1 MTRIITFMAV
11 ILTVFM
17 AEAETFSY
25 RFNSTPL
32 PIAIQRIMADNPDI
46 EINFIYN
53 ELENYK
59 TSATVKADNLYDAIR
74 QAIGLNPVT
83 VVKSGNAYYVEALQH
98 GKYVYT
104 GRAVDTDAAPVAA
117 ATVML
122 LAPKD
127 STVLT
132 YGITDDKGRFLIPCD
147 RQKVIAKVSC
157 MGYGTEYHL
166 CNTFDIG
173 PIIMRARTV
182 KLGTVSVE
190 ADNSYLYADR
200 SVYIPTARQKSAS
213 QTGTDLLDHMSIPQ
227 LGLISGGNVFT
238 NAGKP
243 VAIYID
249 YLPAT

>member
-1 MTRIITFMAV
+1 M
-11 ILTVFM
+11 
-17 AEAETFSY
+17 
-25 RFNSTPL
+25 
-32 PIAIQRIMADNPDI
+32 
-46 EINFIYN
+46 
-53 ELENYK
+53 
-59 TSATVKADNLYDAIR
+59 
-74 QAIGLNPVT
+74 
-83 VVKSGNAYYVEALQH
+83 EALQH

-104 GRAVDTDAAPVAA
+104 GRAVDTDDAPVAA

-132 YGITDDKGRFLIPCD
+132 YGITDDKGRFSIPCD

-173 PIIMRARTV
+173 SIIMRTRTV

-190 ADNSYLYADR
+190 ADNSYLYSDR
-200 SVYIPTARQKSAS
+200 SVYIPTARQKNAS
-213 QTGTDLLDHMSIPQ
+213 QTGADLLDHMSIPQ

-238 NAGKP
+238 SAGKP

-249 YLPAT
+249 YLPATESDLKAMRTEDVKKVEYFVYSSDPRLQGNPYVVNFVMQRYEYGGYLKTFGHTNIVSNAVGELLTNLRFRRKNMTYDIMGSTYHYDRKH

>member
-1 MTRIITFMAV
+1 M
-11 ILTVFM
+11 
-17 AEAETFSY
+17 
-25 RFNSTPL
+25 
-32 PIAIQRIMADNPDI
+32 
-46 EINFIYN
+46 
-53 ELENYK
+53 
-59 TSATVKADNLYDAIR
+59 
-74 QAIGLNPVT
+74 T

-98 GKYVYT
+98 GKHVYT
-104 GRAVDTDAAPVAA
+104 GRVLGTDDEPVAA

-132 YGITDDKGRFLIPCD
+132 YGITDETGHFSIPCD

-157 MGYGTEYHL
+157 MGYRTIYHL
-166 CNTFDIG
+166 CNTFNIG
-173 PIIMRARTV
+173 SIIMREQTV
-182 KLGTVSVE
+182 NLGTVSVE

-200 SVYIPTARQKSAS
+200 SVYIPTTRQKNAS
-213 QTGTDLLDHMSIPQ
+213 QTGTDLLDHMAIPQ

-249 YLPAT
+249 YLPAAESDLKAMRTEDVKKVEYFVYSSDPRLQGNP